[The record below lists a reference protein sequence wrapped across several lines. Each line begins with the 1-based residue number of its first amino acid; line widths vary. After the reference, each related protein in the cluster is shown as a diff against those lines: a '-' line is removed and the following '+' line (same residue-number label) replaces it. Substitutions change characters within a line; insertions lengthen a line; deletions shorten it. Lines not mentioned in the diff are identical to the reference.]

1 MTEQNTKISEQD
13 IQQVEQ
19 NIRQAVQSGEDVY
32 QKVREITLKA
42 LTEHDLDEDN
52 IKAVVEAISKGI
64 TAGLDTPE
72 EVAKRS
78 FSEAAEALDDAL
90 VSAAEATKLA
100 VEEASSTVK
109 EFSEKELKKTVEDLQ
124 ALEDLFLDT
133 LSEAAK
139 EGSELAKQIVD
150 NFVSHARNSGTAVGE
165 RVQKLV
171 DALLE
176 VKDNSE
182 KVLVEAAVDTASKLA
197 KIGSGILAGIAES
210 LEARKN
216 SK

>member
-64 TAGLDTPE
+64 TAGLDTTE

-109 EFSEKELKKTVEDLQ
+109 EFSEKDLKKTVEDLQ

>member
-1 MTEQNTKISEQD
+1 MAEQQTKITDQN

-19 NIRQAVQSGEDVY
+19 DIRQAVHSGEDVY
-32 QKVREITLKA
+32 QKVRDITLKA
-42 LTEHDLDEDN
+42 LTEHDLDEEN

-64 TAGLDTPE
+64 TEGLDTTE

-78 FSEAAEALDDAL
+78 FGEAAEALDDAL

-109 EFSEKELKKTVEDLQ
+109 EFSEQDLKKTVEDLK

-133 LSEAAK
+133 LSEASK
-139 EGSELAKQIVD
+139 EGSELVRQIVE
-150 NFVSHARNSGTAVGE
+150 NFVNHARNSGTAVGD

-210 LEARKN
+210 LEAGKRN
-216 SK
+216 Q